1 MFIIYTKDKKPQVKF
16 TVNLTREE
24 VKELMQDNLF
34 LDYPELNKEDFI
46 IVEQEQVFKH
56 PINDNTG
63 IIREMTREELVEI
76 GVEVSLE
83 EGEIIK
89 GNKIIKLA
97 KPSQYHKWTG
107 KEWSVNLEEVKEQ
120 KREKLKNIRDKKLRD
135 NIFLHDAEF
144 QIRNDI
150 DIENFKDVERGI
162 NRGYSKLTDKRNWI
176 LADNSIRPFTNEQ
189 LLEVL
194 DEKGKRKEKL
204 FNYFG
209 LLSLKLAQ
217 ATTVEE
223 IEKIVWE

>member
-24 VKELMQDNLF
+24 VKELMKDNLF

-83 EGEIIK
+83 EGEVIK

-97 KPSQYHKWTG
+97 RPSKYHKWNG
-107 KEWSVNLEEVKEQ
+107 KEWTVDIKEVKENKRQELKTIRANKIDEDIVVSDDPFQVKERDLNNLYNIKTIADLNPAIKTQ
-120 KREKLKNIRDKKLRD
+120 K
-135 NIFLHDAEF
+135 
-144 QIRNDI
+144 
-150 DIENFKDVERGI
+150 V
-162 NRGYSKLTDKRNWI
+162 TWI
-176 LADNSIRPFTNEQ
+176 LADNRDKEFTFGQIMN
-189 LLEVL
+189 VL
-194 DEKGKRKEKL
+194 VAYIMRKQELFTKFAALTEKL
-204 FNYFG
+204 E
-209 LLSLKLAQ
+209 AC
-217 ATTVEE
+217 TTVEE

>member
-56 PINDNTG
+56 PINYNTG
-63 IIREMTREELVEI
+63 IIREMTREELVANGI
-76 GVEVSLE
+76 EVSLE
-83 EGEIIK
+83 EGEVIK

-107 KEWSVNLEEVKEQ
+107 KEWAVNLEEVKENKRQELKLFRASKIDEDIVVSGDPFQVKERDLNNFYNIKTIADLNPTIKTQ
-120 KREKLKNIRDKKLRD
+120 K
-135 NIFLHDAEF
+135 
-144 QIRNDI
+144 
-150 DIENFKDVERGI
+150 V
-162 NRGYSKLTDKRNWI
+162 TWI
-176 LADNSIRPFTNEQ
+176 LADNTAKEFTYEQ
-189 LLEVL
+189 IMNVL
-194 DEKGKRKEKL
+194 IAYIMRKQELFAKFTALIEKL
-204 FNYFG
+204 ETC
-209 LLSLKLAQ
+209 
-217 ATTVEE
+217 TTVEE